1 MERPIEARGDFPT
14 PMRTI
19 KAQIWASTCSE
30 LHAKQCIIQLGL
42 AHSSRPGTGFARKY
56 TWCELCKE
64 VAMRTRRPPPG
75 SPLLLL
81 TSGQILHTDTR
92 CPRTEKVTV
101 SFAGACIALILQD
114 RKGSLSR

>member
-1 MERPIEARGDFPT
+1 
-14 PMRTI
+14 
-19 KAQIWASTCSE
+19 
-30 LHAKQCIIQLGL
+30 
-42 AHSSRPGTGFARKY
+42 
-56 TWCELCKE
+56 
-64 VAMRTRRPPPG
+64 MRTRRPPPG

-81 TSGQILHTDTR
+81 TSGQILHIDTR